1 MINNKK
7 ISKFA
12 ISIVEKLNKNNFEA
26 YLVGGCVRD
35 LLCGLNPKDFDI
47 ATNATPSEIKKIFK
61 ASRIIGKRFKLVH
74 IFDRSELIEVATFR
88 SGETTNND
96 SNLVKDESGKI
107 IRDNI
112 WGTLEQ
118 DTFRRDF
125 TINALYYCPTSKK
138 IEDNN
143 NGLQHINKGLI
154 VSIGDP
160 QKRFA
165 EDPVRCLRAIR
176 FSNKL
181 SFKIDNQIKD
191 AIYKKGHLL
200 ANISNARLFD
210 EFCKIFLY
218 GNAERNFNKLSIFG
232 LNKYLLLTEINQNQF
247 SNKLIKESLRNT
259 DKRYLNNQSVTPGF
273 LIAALLWPVVLESCK
288 SNNQINLRKFFRGM
302 DKILRNQQNLTA
314 VPRKFHS
321 YIKDIWVLQL
331 KLHSRIGKQPYKTL
345 KHPRFRAAYDLLLI
359 REKVSEKQMHL
370 GKWWTDFQKNNDSL
384 RKDLIE
390 DLKNK
395 KEKESFKTFGF
406 STELI

>member
-1 MINNKK
+1 MIDNKK
-7 ISKFA
+7 ISNFA

-35 LLCGLNPKDFDI
+35 LLCGLSPKDFDI
-47 ATNATPSEIKKIFK
+47 ATSATPIEIKKIFK

-88 SGETTNND
+88 SGETTDND

-118 DTFRRDF
+118 DTHRRDF

-143 NGLQHINKGLI
+143 NGLQHINKGLV

-181 SFKIDNQIKD
+181 SFKIDNQIKE

-210 EFCKIFLY
+210 EFCKIESHLFL
-218 GNAERNFNKLSIFG
+218 F
-232 LNKYLLLTEINQNQF
+232 LLTPIIYTIPLQLLSYEVA
-247 SNKLIKESLRNT
+247 LLRGT
-259 DKRYLNNQSVTPGF
+259 DIDQPRNLAKSVT
-273 LIAALLWPVVLESCK
+273 VE
-288 SNNQINLRKFFRGM
+288 
-302 DKILRNQQNLTA
+302 
-314 VPRKFHS
+314 
-321 YIKDIWVLQL
+321 
-331 KLHSRIGKQPYKTL
+331 
-345 KHPRFRAAYDLLLI
+345 
-359 REKVSEKQMHL
+359 
-370 GKWWTDFQKNNDSL
+370 
-384 RKDLIE
+384 
-390 DLKNK
+390 
-395 KEKESFKTFGF
+395 
-406 STELI
+406 